1 LSKES
6 LKLLQVVE
14 PGADGVFRHVEGL
27 TRFLLAQG
35 IAVDLACSSVRGS
48 DCLGQLC
55 DTVRQANGHVVDLG
69 VGNAPQLGDAICL
82 ARLIS
87 LVRKSRPSLIHCH
100 SSKAGVLGRA
110 TAALTGVPAVYT
122 PNAYYGMGR
131 QGGARTLLFNGL
143 ERLFAGLGHTINV
156 SEDEAAFARGRLY
169 VRPSRQSVIPN
180 AVDTTVFKPV
190 TDDGKMVWRLAK
202 GLPADAVIVGSL
214 GRLSYQKDPL
224 TLYRAFELF
233 ARHRHDVYLAHLG
246 TGELANDCQEWI
258 EQSGLSAR
266 ILRMDYSRETSE
278 YYQALDAFVLSSRYE
293 GLSFA
298 VLEAMATNLP
308 LVLTDVPGNRDFLRL
323 ALSHVWSAPA
333 EAPDALAAA
342 MEACL
347 LDSENGRPSNHR
359 TVALQRYSEE
369 ACFGKV
375 LELYREIA
383 NSRVSNIPLLFR
395 TIKSNIKKAYS
406 SRAPDT

>member
-1 LSKES
+1 MSKES

-35 IAVDLACSSVRGS
+35 VAVDLAYSSVRGS
-48 DCLGQLC
+48 DRLRQLC
-55 DTVRQANGHVVDLG
+55 DSVRRANGHVVDLG
-69 VGNAPQLGDAICL
+69 VGNAPQLGDAISL

-131 QGGARTLLFNGL
+131 KEGARTLLFNGL
-143 ERLFAGLGHTINV
+143 ERLFARLGHTINV
-156 SEDEAAFARGRLY
+156 SEDEAAFARRHLY
-169 VRPSRQSVIPN
+169 VEPSRQTVIPN
-180 AVDTTVFKPV
+180 AVDTTVFKPAAGG
-190 TDDGKMVWRLAK
+190 GKRRWRLAK
-202 GLPADAVIVGSL
+202 GLPANATVVGSL

-224 TLYRAFELF
+224 SLYRAFELF
-233 ARHRHDVYLAHLG
+233 ARHRPDVYLAHLG

-266 ILRMDYSRETSE
+266 ILRMDYSPETSE

-308 LVLTDVPGNRDFLRL
+308 LVLTDVPGNRDFFKLG
-323 ALSHVWSAPA
+323 LSHLWTAPVGNPA
-333 EAPDALAAA
+333 ALAQA
-342 MEACL
+342 MRECADSLDSGAPCNHRQIAVEKFSVEACCGRI
-347 LDSENGRPSNHR
+347 LD
-359 TVALQRYSEE
+359 
-369 ACFGKV
+369 
-375 LELYREIA
+375 LYRQ
-383 NSRVSNIPLLFR
+383 LG
-395 TIKSNIKKAYS
+395 
-406 SRAPDT
+406 